1 MAVNLQPA
9 GRSRKRQKRAPMS
22 EINVTP
28 LVDVMLVLLV
38 IFMITAPLLTF
49 GVPVDLP
56 EMATSKLVAESEG
69 PPSLE
74 VSVNRRNEVFIQGTQ
89 VPMAQLVPRL
99 EAVTRN
105 WKGTRILI
113 RGDHELAYGRVM
125 AVMDAVNRAGYRHV
139 VLITRLPARPDK
151 ER

>member
-1 MAVNLQPA
+1 MAVTLRHT
-9 GRSRKRQKRAPMS
+9 GRSRKRQKRVPMS

-56 EMATSKLVAESEG
+56 EMATSKLVAEKEG

-74 VSVNRRNEVFIQGTQ
+74 VSVNRRKRGLHTGDQGSHG
-89 VPMAQLVPRL
+89 
-99 EAVTRN
+99 AVGAPSGSRSP
-105 WKGTRILI
+105 GT
-113 RGDHELAYGRVM
+113 GR
-125 AVMDAVNRAGYRHV
+125 
-139 VLITRLPARPDK
+139 AR
-151 ER
+151 ES